1 MHFQCQC
8 QKVFFYLD
16 LFLTFQNYYSNFK
29 AMAKSNVL
37 ELKYELGAGEGGLYF
52 TSFFCFFFC
61 LVILGRVGYGKGFKV
76 LLLLDTKMLVHA
88 AYVSAPL
95 LKA

>member
-1 MHFQCQC
+1 MNWEQA
-8 QKVFFYLD
+8 KVGYILLLFFV
-16 LFLTFQNYYSNFK
+16 FL
-29 AMAKSNVL
+29 
-37 ELKYELGAGEGGLYF
+37 
-52 TSFFCFFFC
+52 FFC

-76 LLLLDTKMLVHA
+76 LLLQDTKMLVHA